1 MRCLEVRGFG
11 IYCVNSPATSQRALA
26 TTSAHGLKPSTAT
39 QFETKST
46 TRMSWTSRL
55 ARSTNSLAATKLT
68 TFPALRPPSECG
80 TPLMQARIFAGD
92 ESPRRVCMTTP
103 NRLQHCWLWANTGR
117 VVDLP
122 PEQSF
127 STHESVAALIYAI
140 VSSGRFCIGCRLP
153 SSVCAVFFS
162 KCLKCVIIY
171 CAYISCSTN
180 VQLENWSSVGVVC
193 QRSVGK
199 VCAQSFHGVAA
210 RSVCEMCLQGLCPWS
225 VRGLYVVAQ

>member
-1 MRCLEVRGFG
+1 M
-11 IYCVNSPATSQRALA
+11 
-26 TTSAHGLKPSTAT
+26 
-39 QFETKST
+39 
-46 TRMSWTSRL
+46 
-55 ARSTNSLAATKLT
+55 
-68 TFPALRPPSECG
+68 
-80 TPLMQARIFAGD
+80 
-92 ESPRRVCMTTP
+92 
-103 NRLQHCWLWANTGR
+103 
-117 VVDLP
+117 
-122 PEQSF
+122 
-127 STHESVAALIYAI
+127 AALIYAI

-180 VQLENWSSVGVVC
+180 VQLENWLSVGVVC